1 MRVVEFIEG
10 PCCWDWRA
18 PARLRER
25 VLGDASTWQAYST
38 SRFLDG
44 SNPNVLSTIEFSGHA
59 VDSAVSVEWL
69 PPVLAAR
76 WRNVGLQFASEADLS
91 DMDFR
96 ETFVSSLDLIGM
108 DRPLEGTVA
117 GLCRSLHVLIASC
130 RDFDVSYS
138 DPSLPLS
145 VFVSC
150 PLPAE
155 RNRVE
160 RLAENVVHEALHL
173 QLSLVERVQP
183 LVIDGPDEEP
193 VFSPW
198 KDEWRTVR
206 GLVHAVYVFGN
217 LRNFWKGV
225 ASKRPESSSFA
236 QARIQTIDTEMAGAA
251 HLVNNQS
258 LTAAG
263 LRLATSFLPSR
274 SEAWSVGTNCD
285 EVSVVM

>member
-1 MRVVEFIEG
+1 MRVSEFIEG
-10 PCCWDWRA
+10 PCRWDWRA
-18 PARLRER
+18 PARLREQ
-25 VLGDASTWQAYST
+25 VFGDASAWRSYST

-44 SNPNVLSTIEFSGHA
+44 SNPDILYTIECSEHA
-59 VDSAVSVEWL
+59 GDSTVSVEWL

-76 WRNVGLQFASEADLS
+76 WRNVGLRFASEADLN
-91 DMDFR
+91 DMEFR
-96 ETFVSSLDLIGM
+96 QTLASSLDFIGM
-108 DRPLEGTVA
+108 VLPLGGAVA
-117 GLCRSLHVLIASC
+117 ALCRSLHVLVADGK
-130 RDFDVSYS
+130 DFDVSYS

-150 PLPAE
+150 PLLTE

-160 RLAENVVHEALHL
+160 RLAENIVHEALHL

-183 LVIDGPDEEP
+183 LIIDGPDEKP

-198 KDEWRTVR
+198 RDEWRTVR

-217 LRNFWKGV
+217 LRSFWKGV

-236 QARIQTIDTEMAGAA
+236 QARIQTIDAEMAGAA
-251 HLVNNQS
+251 HLVENRS

-263 LRLATSFLPSR
+263 RRLATSFLS
-274 SEAWSVGTNCD
+274 S
-285 EVSVVM
+285 

>member
-1 MRVVEFIEG
+1 MWVSEFIEG
-10 PCCWDWRA
+10 PCRWNQRG
-18 PARLRER
+18 PARLREQ
-25 VLGDASTWQAYST
+25 VFGDASSWRSYST

-44 SNPNVLSTIEFSGHA
+44 SSPNILHTIEFSAPA
-59 VDSAVSVEWL
+59 VDSAVNVEWL
-69 PPVLAAR
+69 PPALGAR
-76 WRNVGLQFASEADLS
+76 WESVGLQFASEADLS

-96 ETFVSSLDLIGM
+96 KTLARALDLIGM
-108 DRPLEGTVA
+108 DHPRMGTVA
-117 GLCRSLHVLIASC
+117 ALCRSLHVLIASGK
-130 RDFDVSYS
+130 DFDVSYS

-150 PLPAE
+150 PSREE

-198 KDEWRTVR
+198 KDGWRTVR

-217 LRNFWKGV
+217 LRCFWKGV
-225 ASKRPESSSFA
+225 ASNRPESAPFA
-236 QARIQTIDTEMAGAA
+236 QARIRTIDTEMAGAA
-251 HLVNNQS
+251 HLVRNRS

-263 LRLATSFLPSR
+263 LRLATSILSSPR
-274 SEAWSVGTNCD
+274 EA
-285 EVSVVM
+285 

>member
-1 MRVVEFIEG
+1 MIEFIEG
-10 PCCWDWRA
+10 PCRWDWRA
-18 PARLRER
+18 PARLREQ
-25 VLGDASTWQAYST
+25 VFGNASAWRSYST

-44 SNPNVLSTIEFSGHA
+44 SNPNILYTVEFSEHA

-76 WRNVGLQFASEADLS
+76 WRNVGLKFASEADLS

-96 ETFVSSLDLIGM
+96 QTLVSSLDFIGM
-108 DRPLEGTVA
+108 DHTLKGTVA
-117 GLCRSLHVLIASC
+117 GLCRSLHVLIASG

-138 DPSLPLS
+138 DPSFPLS
-145 VFVSC
+145 IFVSC

-173 QLSLVERVQP
+173 QLSLVECIQP
-183 LVIDGPDEEP
+183 LVIDGPDDEP

-225 ASKRPESSSFA
+225 ASKQPESSSFA
-236 QARIQTIDTEMAGAA
+236 QARIQTIDTEMARAA
-251 HLVNNQS
+251 HLARNRS
-258 LTAAG
+258 LTTAG
-263 LRLATSFLPSR
+263 RRLATSFLAS
-274 SEAWSVGTNCD
+274 
-285 EVSVVM
+285 

>member
-1 MRVVEFIEG
+1 MRVIEFIKG
-10 PCCWDWRA
+10 PCCWDRRA
-18 PARLRER
+18 PARLREQ
-25 VLGDASTWQAYST
+25 VFGDASAWKSYST
-38 SRFLDG
+38 SRCLDG
-44 SNPNVLSTIEFSGHA
+44 SNPDILYTIDCSGHA

-69 PPVLAAR
+69 SPVLAAR
-76 WRNVGLQFASEADLS
+76 WENIGLRFASEADLS
-91 DMDFR
+91 DMEFRQTLVSALDF
-96 ETFVSSLDLIGM
+96 IGM
-108 DRPLEGTVA
+108 DHPLEGTVA
-117 GLCRSLHVLIASC
+117 GLCRSLHVLVASGS
-130 RDFDVSYS
+130 DFDTSYS

-160 RLAENVVHEALHL
+160 RLAENIVHEALHL

-183 LVIDGPDEEP
+183 LVIDDPDEEP

-198 KDEWRTVR
+198 KDEWRSVR

-217 LRNFWKGV
+217 LRSFWKGV

-236 QARIQTIDTEMAGAA
+236 QARIQTIDAEMADAA
-251 HLVNNQS
+251 HLASNKS

-263 LRLATSFLPSR
+263 RRLATSFLS
-274 SEAWSVGTNCD
+274 S
-285 EVSVVM
+285 

>member
-1 MRVVEFIEG
+1 MRVIEFIED

-25 VLGDASTWQAYST
+25 VFGDASAWQSYST

-44 SNPNVLSTIEFSGHA
+44 SNPNILHTIEFSEPS
-59 VDSAVSVEWL
+59 VSSAVNVEWL
-69 PPVLAAR
+69 SPALTAR
-76 WRNVGLQFASEADLS
+76 WRSLGLQFASEADLS
-91 DMDFR
+91 NMGFR
-96 ETFVSSLDLIGM
+96 ESLVGSLNLVGM
-108 DRPLEGTVA
+108 VRPLHGSVA
-117 GLCRSLHVLIASC
+117 GLCRSLHVLIASGT
-130 RDFDVSYS
+130 DFDVSYS

-155 RNRVE
+155 RHRVE

-173 QLSLVERVQP
+173 QLSLVERVWS
-183 LVIDGPDEEP
+183 LVIDVPNEEP

-217 LRNFWKGV
+217 LRCFWKGV
-225 ASKRPESSSFA
+225 ASKQPDSSSFA
-236 QARIQTIDTEMAGAA
+236 QARIQTIDTEMAAAA
-251 HLVNNQS
+251 HLLRCES
-258 LTAAG
+258 LTAMG
-263 LRLATSFLPSR
+263 RRLATSFLLS
-274 SEAWSVGTNCD
+274 
-285 EVSVVM
+285 

>member
-1 MRVVEFIEG
+1 MRVIEFIEG
-10 PCCWDWRA
+10 PCCWDWGA
-18 PARLRER
+18 PARLREH
-25 VLGDASTWQAYST
+25 VFGDASAWWSYST

-44 SNPNVLSTIEFSGHA
+44 SNPDILYTIEFSEPA

-91 DMDFR
+91 DMKFR
-96 ETFVSSLDLIGM
+96 QTLVSSLDLIGT
-108 DRPLEGTVA
+108 DRPIEGTVA
-117 GLCRSLHVLIASC
+117 GLCRTLHVLVASG
-130 RDFDVSYS
+130 RGLDVSYS

-145 VFVSC
+145 AFVSC
-150 PLPAE
+150 PLASE
-155 RNRVE
+155 RDRVE

-183 LVIDGPDEEP
+183 LVIDGPDDEP

-217 LRNFWKGV
+217 LRSFWKDV

-236 QARIQTIDTEMAGAA
+236 QARIQTIDTEMDGAA
-251 HLVNNQS
+251 HLVKNKS

-263 LRLATSFLPSR
+263 LRLATSFLS
-274 SEAWSVGTNCD
+274 S
-285 EVSVVM
+285 

>member
-1 MRVVEFIEG
+1 MRVIEFIKG

-18 PARLRER
+18 PARLREQ
-25 VLGDASTWQAYST
+25 VFGDASAWQSYST

-44 SNPNVLSTIEFSGHA
+44 SIPRILYTVEFSEHA

-76 WRNVGLQFASEADLS
+76 WRNVGLQFASEPDLS

-96 ETFVSSLDLIGM
+96 QTLVSSLDFIGM
-108 DRPLEGTVA
+108 DHTLKGTVA
-117 GLCRSLHVLIASC
+117 GLCRSLHVLIASG

-138 DPSLPLS
+138 DPSLPFS

-155 RNRVE
+155 RNRIE
-160 RLAENVVHEALHL
+160 RLTENIVHEALHL
-173 QLSLVERVQP
+173 QLSLVESVLP
-183 LVIDGPDEEP
+183 LVIDGPYEEP

-198 KDEWRTVR
+198 KNEWRTVR

-225 ASKRPESSSFA
+225 ASKRPESSCFA
-236 QARIQTIDTEMAGAA
+236 QARIRTIDTEMASAA
-251 HLVNNQS
+251 HLVESRS

-263 LRLATSFLPSR
+263 LRLATSFLSSR
-274 SEAWSVGTNCD
+274 SEAWSAETDGD
-285 EVSVVM
+285 EVSVVV

>member
-1 MRVVEFIEG
+1 MRVIEFIEG
-10 PCCWDWRA
+10 PGCWDWRA
-18 PARLRER
+18 PARLREQ
-25 VLGDASTWQAYST
+25 VFGDASAWQSYST

-44 SNPNVLSTIEFSGHA
+44 SKPDIPYTIEFSEHA

-76 WRNVGLQFASEADLS
+76 WRNVGLQFASEADLW

-96 ETFVSSLDLIGM
+96 QTLVSSLDFIAT
-108 DRPLEGTVA
+108 DHPLEGTVA
-117 GLCRSLHVLIASC
+117 GLCRSLHVLVASG

-150 PLPAE
+150 LLPAE
-155 RNRVE
+155 RNQVE
-160 RLAENVVHEALHL
+160 RLAENIAHEALHL
-173 QLSLVERVQP
+173 KLSLVERVEP
-183 LVIDGPDEEP
+183 LVVDDPDEEP

-217 LRNFWKGV
+217 LRSFWKGLG
-225 ASKRPESSSFA
+225 SKRSESSSFP

-251 HLVNNQS
+251 HLVQNKS

-263 LRLATSFLPSR
+263 LRLATSFLCS
-274 SEAWSVGTNCD
+274 
-285 EVSVVM
+285 

>member
-1 MRVVEFIEG
+1 MRVIEFIEG

-18 PARLRER
+18 PARLREQ
-25 VLGDASTWQAYST
+25 VFGDASAWKSYST

-44 SNPNVLSTIEFSGHA
+44 SIPKIMHTVEFSEHA

-69 PPVLAAR
+69 PPALAGR
-76 WRNVGLQFASEADLS
+76 WRNIGLEFASEADLS

-96 ETFVSSLDLIGM
+96 QTLVSSLDFIGM
-108 DRPLEGTVA
+108 DHTLMGAVA
-117 GLCRSLHVLIASC
+117 GLCRSLHVLIASG
-130 RDFDVSYS
+130 RNFDVSYS

-173 QLSLVERVQP
+173 QLSLVECVQP
-183 LVIDGPDEEP
+183 LVIDGPDDEP

-217 LRNFWKGV
+217 LRSFWKGV
-225 ASKRPESSSFA
+225 APKRPEFSSFA
-236 QARIQTIDTEMAGAA
+236 QARIQTIDSEMAGAA
-251 HLVNNQS
+251 HLVSNRS
-258 LTAAG
+258 LTTAG
-263 LRLATSFLPSR
+263 RRLATSFLAS
-274 SEAWSVGTNCD
+274 
-285 EVSVVM
+285 

>member
-1 MRVVEFIEG
+1 MIEFIEG
-10 PCCWDWRA
+10 PCRWDWRA
-18 PARLRER
+18 PARLREQ
-25 VLGDASTWQAYST
+25 VFGNASAWRSYST

-44 SNPNVLSTIEFSGHA
+44 SNPNILYTVEFSEHA

-76 WRNVGLQFASEADLS
+76 WRNVGLKFASEADLS

-96 ETFVSSLDLIGM
+96 QTLVSSLDFIGM
-108 DRPLEGTVA
+108 DHTLKGTVA
-117 GLCRSLHVLIASC
+117 GLCRSLHVLIASG

-145 VFVSC
+145 IFVSC

-173 QLSLVERVQP
+173 QLSLVECIQP
-183 LVIDGPDEEP
+183 LVIDGPDDEP

-225 ASKRPESSSFA
+225 ASKQPESSSFA
-236 QARIQTIDTEMAGAA
+236 QARIQTIDTEMARAA
-251 HLVNNQS
+251 HLARNRS
-258 LTAAG
+258 LTTAG
-263 LRLATSFLPSR
+263 RRLATSFLAS
-274 SEAWSVGTNCD
+274 
-285 EVSVVM
+285 

>member
-1 MRVVEFIEG
+1 MIEFIED
-10 PCCWDWRA
+10 PCRWDWRA
-18 PARLRER
+18 PARLREQ
-25 VLGDASTWQAYST
+25 VFGNASAWRSYST

-44 SNPNVLSTIEFSGHA
+44 SNPNILYTVEFSEHA

-76 WRNVGLQFASEADLS
+76 WRNVGLKFASEADLS

-96 ETFVSSLDLIGM
+96 QTLVSSLDFIGM
-108 DRPLEGTVA
+108 DHTLKGTVA
-117 GLCRSLHVLIASC
+117 GLCRSLHVLIASG

-145 VFVSC
+145 IFVSC

-173 QLSLVERVQP
+173 QLSLVECIQP
-183 LVIDGPDEEP
+183 LVIDGPDDEP

-225 ASKRPESSSFA
+225 ASKQPESSSFA
-236 QARIQTIDTEMAGAA
+236 QARIQTIDTEMARAA
-251 HLVNNQS
+251 HLARNRS
-258 LTAAG
+258 LTTAG
-263 LRLATSFLPSR
+263 RRLATSFLAS
-274 SEAWSVGTNCD
+274 
-285 EVSVVM
+285 

>member
-1 MRVVEFIEG
+1 MRVIEFIEG
-10 PCCWDWRA
+10 PCRWDWRA
-18 PARLRER
+18 PARLREQ
-25 VLGDASTWQAYST
+25 VFGDASAWKSYST
-38 SRFLDG
+38 SWFLDG
-44 SNPNVLSTIEFSGHA
+44 SIPRILYTVEFSEHA
-59 VDSAVSVEWL
+59 FDSAVSVEWL
-69 PPVLAAR
+69 PPVLAGR
-76 WRNVGLQFASEADLS
+76 WRNVGLEFASEADLS

-96 ETFVSSLDLIGM
+96 KTLVSSLDFIGM
-108 DRPLEGTVA
+108 DHTLEGTVA
-117 GLCRSLHVLIASC
+117 GLCRSLHVLIASG

-145 VFVSC
+145 IFVSC

-173 QLSLVERVQP
+173 QLSLVECVQP
-183 LVIDGPDEEP
+183 LVIDGPDDEP

-225 ASKRPESSSFA
+225 ASKQPESSSFA
-236 QARIQTIDTEMAGAA
+236 QARIQTIDTEMARAA
-251 HLVNNQS
+251 HLARNRS
-258 LTAAG
+258 LTTAG
-263 LRLATSFLPSR
+263 RRLATSFLAS
-274 SEAWSVGTNCD
+274 
-285 EVSVVM
+285 

>member
-1 MRVVEFIEG
+1 MIEFIED
-10 PCCWDWRA
+10 PCRWDWRA
-18 PARLRER
+18 PARLREQ
-25 VLGDASTWQAYST
+25 VFGNASAWRSYST

-44 SNPNVLSTIEFSGHA
+44 SNPNILYTVEFSEHA

-76 WRNVGLQFASEADLS
+76 WRNVGLKFASEADLS

-96 ETFVSSLDLIGM
+96 QTLVSSLDFIGM
-108 DRPLEGTVA
+108 DHTLKGTVA
-117 GLCRSLHVLIASC
+117 GLCRSLHVLIASG

-145 VFVSC
+145 IFVSC

-173 QLSLVERVQP
+173 QLSLVECIQP
-183 LVIDGPDEEP
+183 LVIDGPDDEP

-217 LRNFWKGV
+217 LRNFWMGV

-236 QARIQTIDTEMAGAA
+236 QARIQTIDTEITRAA
-251 HLVNNQS
+251 HLARNRS
-258 LTAAG
+258 LTTAG
-263 LRLATSFLPSR
+263 RRLATSFLAS
-274 SEAWSVGTNCD
+274 
-285 EVSVVM
+285 

>member
-1 MRVVEFIEG
+1 MEVIEFIEG

-18 PARLRER
+18 PARLREQ
-25 VLGDASTWQAYST
+25 VFGDASAWQSYST

-44 SNPNVLSTIEFSGHA
+44 SSPDILYTIGFSEYA

-76 WRNVGLQFASEADLS
+76 WRNVGLRLASEADMS

-96 ETFVSSLDLIGM
+96 QILASSLNLIGM
-108 DRPLEGTVA
+108 DNPLKGTVA
-117 GLCRSLHVLIASC
+117 GLCRSLHVLTASA
-130 RDFDVSYS
+130 RGFDVSYS
-138 DPSLPLS
+138 EPSLPLS
-145 VFVSC
+145 IFVSC
-150 PLPAE
+150 PLPTE

-173 QLSLVERVQP
+173 QLSLVECVQP
-183 LVIDGPDEEP
+183 LVIDGPDDEP

-217 LRNFWKGV
+217 LRSFWKDV
-225 ASKRPESSSFA
+225 ASKRPEYSSFA
-236 QARIQTIDTEMAGAA
+236 QARIQTIDTEMARAA
-251 HLVNNQS
+251 HLARNRS
-258 LTAAG
+258 LTTAG
-263 LRLATSFLPSR
+263 RRLATSFLAS
-274 SEAWSVGTNCD
+274 
-285 EVSVVM
+285 